1 MQTSTVYETMAK
13 QGYVRIE
20 KLYSPEQL
28 EALQSQSEAMIE
40 DYYNLDQLHAHAVY
54 PSDSTE
60 TRVSHAL
67 MLSEGPSDLPKV
79 DHTKFPAIDQF
90 LKDHNQLLAAITK
103 TSVSPSA
110 RCMLNY
116 QNYYSGSKPVG
127 EHFDG
132 EYLRTQRAGDGVEF
146 KLLEGILPRYVAVL
160 VVANENDGKGIELVD
175 NGNGEVVAPQLY
187 AGDLVIFDNI
197 ALRHRVPTLENPRTT
212 IGVRSFDHLPMH
224 FAANEEYFLGENY
237 QQIPE
242 GWVSKAVDCNA
253 RMHQYMKEEWPLV
266 KDEYSHYF

>member
-1 MQTSTVYETMAK
+1 MQTSTVYDSMT
-13 QGYVRIE
+13 QDGYVRIE
-20 KLYSPEQL
+20 NLYSSEQL
-28 EALQSQSEAMIE
+28 EALQCQSEALIDE
-40 DYYNLDQLHAHAVY
+40 YYNLDQLHTHAVY

-67 MLSEGPSDLPKV
+67 MLSEGVSDLPTV
-79 DHTKFPAIDQF
+79 DHSKYSAIDLF
-90 LKDHNQLLAAITK
+90 LKDHNQLLAEITK
-103 TSVSPSA
+103 TAVSPSS

-116 QNYYSGSKPVG
+116 QNYFSGSKPVG

-132 EYLRTQRAGDGVEF
+132 EYLKTQRAGDGVEF

-175 NGNGEVVAPQLY
+175 NNSGKVVAPKLY

-212 IGVRSFDHLPMH
+212 IGVRSFDHLPLH
-224 FAANEEYFLGENY
+224 FAANKDFFLGEQY
-237 QQIPE
+237 QEIPE
-242 GWVSKAVDCNA
+242 GWVLYERGMAVG
-253 RMHQYMKEEWPLV
+253 
-266 KDEYSHYF
+266 